1 MLDFKNYKNIEI
13 KTTVSSGEMALS
25 ILHGSNSYKIT
36 LNKALVENLQLVKK
50 ADAEQQKTVPIELQI
65 LICGNELAIGK
76 FIRKDATVFKG
87 KLTNGTVTFYSTA
100 LAHAVEAGMRHQ
112 IPKNRTL
119 RFENITIDTNEKGNL
134 VAVITCT
141 K

>member
-1 MLDFKNYKNIEI
+1 MTDFKKFKNIET
-13 KTTVSSGEMALS
+13 KTTISTGEMALS

-36 LNKALVENLQLVKK
+36 LNRALVEKLQLVKK
-50 ADAEQQKTVPIELQI
+50 ADAEQQKTIPIELQI
-65 LICGNELAIGK
+65 LIYGNELAIGK

-100 LAHAVEAGMRHQ
+100 LAHAVEESIQ
-112 IPKNRTL
+112 YPIPKNRTL
-119 RFENITIDTNEKGNL
+119 RFENIATDTSEKGNV
-134 VAVITCT
+134 VAIVTCT